1 MEFDRMAGSGLD
13 TALDS
18 RIGLRSARQF
28 RREPNTSLWQTVTPS
43 FSGCARLDGGTKTD
57 VAIIGAGFTGLAAA
71 LQLRRNGIATIVL
84 EAKEPGWG
92 ASGRNSGLVIP
103 TLSRPDPDAII
114 AKHGEA
120 GERFVALLRDCAD
133 SLFQTARS
141 LQLGAQAE
149 QTGWLQPAHTP
160 GRMSLIE
167 RRAAQW
173 AKWGAAIEVMDR
185 DRTRRVLGSDAW
197 HGGLFCRDGGIV
209 NPLALVRAMA
219 AAVIGAGGGLY
230 GATPALSV
238 KRCSG
243 SWQIA
248 TPSGCVHARGLI
260 VATNAYT
267 AAFTK
272 ELMPDVAREIVPVTS
287 WLAATAPLSD
297 ALRRDVIPSRVAMS
311 DTRGDL
317 HFARYDADHRL
328 VSGGALINPIARPDR
343 LRTLV
348 SERLARLWPG
358 TKGINVEFVWNGT
371 IGMTLDRF
379 PRFHQFGP
387 DGFAWTG
394 CNGRAVALSLSIGRE
409 LAKACMGV
417 PLNEIAL
424 PLTPVAPLIAQ
435 PVLRWL
441 APLALLRYRQID
453 ARDY

>member
-1 MEFDRMAGSGLD
+1 MASGGLD
-13 TALDS
+13 TALDPE
-18 RIGLRSARQF
+18 IGLPSSRQF
-28 RREPNTSLWQTVTPS
+28 RRRSDASLWHTVTPS
-43 FSGCARLDGGTKTD
+43 FSGCARLEGDTTTD

-71 LQLRRNGIATIVL
+71 LQLRREGVATTIL
-84 EAKEPGWG
+84 EAKQPGWG

-114 AKHGEA
+114 AKYGVA

-133 SLFQTARS
+133 ALFETARS
-141 LQLGAQAE
+141 LQLGPQAE

-167 RRAAQW
+167 RRASQW

-185 DRTRRVLGSDAW
+185 DRTRHALGSDAW
-197 HGGLFCRDGGIV
+197 HGGLFCRDGGSV
-209 NPLALVRAMA
+209 NPLKLVRAMA
-219 AAVIGAGGGLY
+219 AAVLGTGGRLY
-230 GATPALSV
+230 AATPALSV

-243 SWQIA
+243 SWQVS
-248 TPSGCVHARGLI
+248 TPFGHVQARGLI

-267 AAFTK
+267 TAFTK
-272 ELMPDVAREIVPVTS
+272 ELMPGVAREIVPVTS
-287 WLAATAPLSD
+287 WLAATAPLSE
-297 ALRRDVIPSRVAMS
+297 ALRREIIPSRVAMS

-328 VSGGALINPIARPDR
+328 ISGGALINPIGRPDR
-343 LRTLV
+343 LRALV

-379 PRFHQFGP
+379 PRFHQVGP

-409 LAKACMGV
+409 LARACMGV
-417 PLNEIAL
+417 PLDEIAL
-424 PLTPVAPLIAQ
+424 PLTPVTPLIAQ
-435 PVLRWL
+435 PLLRWL

-453 ARDY
+453 AMDH